1 MMTFLYLFLEFFKI
15 GLFAVGGGPATIPF
29 LQDLARSDY
38 GWFNPEEL
46 SVMVAVA
53 ESTPGP
59 IGINMATYAGYNAGF
74 GEFGIVGGIFG
85 GITATLGLVTP
96 SVIVIVLVAGFLKTF
111 KENKYVKGAFSGIRP
126 VVTALVL
133 FAVFGIIKPIFF
145 ANGEFVL
152 PVIAIAVVLFALM
165 FIKKLKSFILHSGC
179 YLVQLQVLF
188 LNYKVFVCHFKK
200 IRIYN

>member
-46 SVMVAVA
+46 GVMVAVA

-74 GEFGIVGGIFG
+74 GEFGTIGGVFG

-96 SVIVIVLVAGFLKTF
+96 SIIVIILVAGFLKSF
-111 KENKYVKGAFSGIRP
+111 KENEYVKGAFSGIRP

-145 ANGEFVL
+145 VNGEFAI
-152 PVIAIAVVLFALM
+152 PVIIISVALFALM
-165 FIKKLKSFILHSGC
+165 FIKKLKKLHPAFWLLVGAVAGIILK
-179 YLVQLQVLF
+179 L
-188 LNYKVFVCHFKK
+188 
-200 IRIYN
+200 

>member
-46 SVMVAVA
+46 GVMVAIA

-59 IGINMATYAGYNAGF
+59 IGVNMATYAGYNAGLT
-74 GEFGIVGGIFG
+74 EFGTVGGILG
-85 GITATLGLVTP
+85 GIIAVFGLITP
-96 SVIVIVLVAGFLKTF
+96 SIIVIILVAGFLKTF

-133 FAVFGIIKPIFF
+133 FAVFGIIKPIFY
-145 ANGEFVL
+145 ANGAFAL
-152 PVIAIAVVLFALM
+152 PVIAISVVVFALM
-165 FIKKLKSFILHSGC
+165 FVKKLKKLHPAFWLVLGAVAGIL
-179 YLVQLQVLF
+179 LKL
-188 LNYKVFVCHFKK
+188 
-200 IRIYN
+200 

>member
-1 MMTFLYLFLEFFKI
+1 MMTFLYLFIEFFKI

-46 SVMVAVA
+46 GVMVAIA

-59 IGINMATYAGYNAGF
+59 IGVNMATYAGYNAGLTAF
-74 GEFGIVGGIFG
+74 GTVGGIFG

-96 SVIVIVLVAGFLKTF
+96 SVIVIVIIAGFLKTF

-133 FAVFGIIKPIFF
+133 FAVFGIIKPIFYV
-145 ANGEFVL
+145 NGEFAI
-152 PVIAIAVVLFALM
+152 PVIAISVVVFALM
-165 FIKKLKSFILHSGC
+165 FIKKLKKLHPAFWLALGAIAGIL
-179 YLVQLQVLF
+179 LKL
-188 LNYKVFVCHFKK
+188 
-200 IRIYN
+200 

>member
-1 MMTFLYLFLEFFKI
+1 MTFLKLFFEFFKI

-38 GWFNPEEL
+38 GWFNEEQL
-46 SVMVAVA
+46 GVMIAIA

-74 GEFGIVGGIFG
+74 GDFGVLGGILG
-85 GITATLGLVTP
+85 GITATMGLVTP
-96 SVIVIVLVAGFLKTF
+96 SVIVIILVAGFLKAF
-111 KENKYVKGAFSGIRP
+111 KENNYVKGAFSGIRP

-145 ANGEFVL
+145 VNGEFVI
-152 PVIAIAVVLFALM
+152 PVIAISVVVFGLM
-165 FIKKLKSFILHSGC
+165 CIKKLKKLHPAFWLVLGAVAGIL
-179 YLVQLQVLF
+179 LKL
-188 LNYKVFVCHFKK
+188 
-200 IRIYN
+200 